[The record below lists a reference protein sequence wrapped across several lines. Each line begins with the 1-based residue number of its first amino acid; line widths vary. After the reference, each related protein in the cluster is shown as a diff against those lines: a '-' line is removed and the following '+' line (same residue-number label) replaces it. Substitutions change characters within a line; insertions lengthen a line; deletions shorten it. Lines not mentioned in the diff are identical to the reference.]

1 LLLSLCRN
9 MSRRWCFP
17 NFHLDPKTSRGAFRW
32 RHRSSSRRGCRGWRA
47 AYAAHRGPLR
57 GPRVVSFGTPG
68 PLVMEWPSL
77 IYIYIRET
85 YVYIYIYTY
94 NYIDIDIDLDS
105 WIYNLDISIFGI
117 PKLDISQRFA
127 AFNGG
132 RWPWYGTGWRTG
144 SPRCRAWAGCARPAS
159 WAERLKP
166 IDSWDVVDDP
176 QNEDIMCDIYIYGND
191 VDICIISTV

>member
-1 LLLSLCRN
+1 
-9 MSRRWCFP
+9 MY
-17 NFHLDPKTSRGAFRW
+17 T
-32 RHRSSSRRGCRGWRA
+32 
-47 AYAAHRGPLR
+47 
-57 GPRVVSFGTPG
+57 
-68 PLVMEWPSL
+68 
-77 IYIYIRET
+77 
-85 YVYIYIYTY
+85 YIYTY

-176 QNEDIMCDIYIYGND
+176 QNEDIMCDIYIYMEMMWIYIYNINRLKNIYM
-191 VDICIISTV
+191 DISDISTYRCIKLATIISHQKSLGPWLN